1 MLLNNVMRFH
11 AGILFAAT
19 LSIASA
25 YGGDPIPSAL
35 PADRYSAMGA
45 NCPFATATPTVA
57 PSQPQASFAA
67 NWFISG
73 IARIGDSD
81 FVTVKARDLSTQ
93 FSLFGNEPNSENGV
107 ILASVNWSE
116 TIGKSTVV
124 LRKGTE
130 TAKLEF
136 NEAQI
141 HSAPQAAPEPGKPGA
156 PKPAG
161 GGAAPPGTPLQAP
174 GAPTPNATGVVPPN
188 SPPLRRRVL
197 PIPSPR

>member
-1 MLLNNVMRFH
+1 MYCY
-11 AGILFAAT
+11 AGILFVAAIG
-19 LSIASA
+19 LASA
-25 YGGDPIPSAL
+25 HGEEPIPSAF
-35 PADRYSAMGA
+35 PGDRYSAMGA

-57 PSQPQASFAA
+57 APQPQASFAA

-93 FSLFGNEPNSENGV
+93 FSLFGKEPNSENGV

-124 LRKGTE
+124 LRRGTE
-130 TAKLEF
+130 TTKLEF

-141 HSAPQAAPEPGKPGA
+141 HSAPQPAPEPGKPGA
-156 PKPAG
+156 PKPGTG
-161 GGAAPPGTPLQAP
+161 GGVLPGTPPHAP

>member
-1 MLLNNVMRFH
+1 MLRNTFMHCR
-11 AGILFAAT
+11 AGILFVAAIG
-19 LSIASA
+19 LASA
-25 YGGDPIPSAL
+25 YGAEPIPSAL

-57 PSQPQASFAA
+57 APQPQASFAA

-124 LRKGTE
+124 LRRGTE

-156 PKPAG
+156 PKPANVG
-161 GGAAPPGTPLQAP
+161 GVPPGTPPQMP

>member
-1 MLLNNVMRFH
+1 M
-11 AGILFAAT
+11 AAT
-19 LSIASA
+19 FGLVSA
-25 YGGDPIPSAL
+25 FGADPIPSAL
-35 PADRYSAMGA
+35 PADRYTAMGA

-57 PSQPQASFAA
+57 APSPQASFAA

-124 LRKGTE
+124 LRRGTE

-141 HSAPQAAPEPGKPGA
+141 HSAPPPAAEPGKPGA
-156 PKPAG
+156 AKPAN
-161 GGAAPPGTPLQAP
+161 AAGVPPGALPQVPGAFPQAP
-174 GAPTPNATGVVPPN
+174 GAPTPNATAAVPPN

-197 PIPSPR
+197 PIPSPH